1 MKLTICP
8 ICDSSKIKTVTSK
21 MSFQTCDGEVVIPKI
36 TRQKCENCGEEF
48 FDHEAN
54 KVLDQYRGRMVHH
67 KRGKGQRSLAK

>member
-21 MSFQTCDGEVVIPKI
+21 MSFQTPDGEIVIPKI
-36 TRQKCENCGEEF
+36 TRQKCETCGEEF

-54 KVLDQYRGRMVHH
+54 EVLDQYRGRMVQD
-67 KRGKGQRSLAK
+67 KRGKGQKSLVK